1 MRIAPQVIVP
11 FSDEDGTP
19 CQFVFVQPA
28 RAIAAL
34 LPCAP
39 QFAQRRIDT
48 EERRVGRSLSVEEQ
62 TELLSAVQ
70 VSADDVGALDAVFF
84 AALCDVFA
92 EGCVGWSGVCDD
104 TGAPL
109 DCTASNRAAVPVE
122 VQVVVA
128 SAYLVIREALQK
140 KGPSP
145 VTPPTSP

>member
-1 MRIAPQVIVP
+1 
-11 FSDEDGTP
+11 
-19 CQFVFVQPA
+19 
-28 RAIAAL
+28 
-34 LPCAP
+34 
-39 QFAQRRIDT
+39 
-48 EERRVGRSLSVEEQ
+48 
-62 TELLSAVQ
+62 
-70 VSADDVGALDAVFF
+70 
-84 AALCDVFA
+84 VFA